1 MRNIHII
8 KGIKDLTEE
17 ERSLHLHYTVEFLE
31 ENIKELYEVLSDDIS
46 SDRTINRLA
55 FLTEVN
61 DRLETMLGK

>member
-1 MRNIHII
+1 MHNPHII
-8 KGIKDLTEE
+8 KGIKDLNEE

-46 SDRTINRLA
+46 SNRTIHRLA